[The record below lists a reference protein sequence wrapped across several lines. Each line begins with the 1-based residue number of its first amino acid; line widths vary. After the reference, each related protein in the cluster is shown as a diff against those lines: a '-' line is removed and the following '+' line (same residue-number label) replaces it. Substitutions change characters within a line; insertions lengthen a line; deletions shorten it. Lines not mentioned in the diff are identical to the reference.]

1 MGKMRHFDNKKRIHN
16 KDKDGK
22 EEYPEKKESVQDIP
36 TIDETPPRNDEGEC
50 FDNIPSPFLIFIHS
64 KQSGDSLL
72 CIEFI
77 EFY

>member
-36 TIDETPPRNDEGEC
+36 TINETPARNDEREC
-50 FDNIPSPFLIFIHS
+50 FDHISSSRLIFVHS
-64 KQSGDSLL
+64 KQSRDSLL

-77 EFY
+77 QLY